1 MTKVHEDSLEK
12 QARIE
17 ARRLYRTTKS
27 RRHHAVII
35 ISACCLAA
43 AIGLLK
49 IDFTFLSALVGAV
62 GVIGAI
68 WGEALVTLGMEYPE

>member
-1 MTKVHEDSLEK
+1 MTDDLKALEEK
-12 QARIE
+12 AARVE
-17 ARRLYRTTKS
+17 ARRIFRATKS

-35 ISACCLAA
+35 ISACSLAA

-49 IDFTFLSALVGAV
+49 FDLPLMSALVGTV

-68 WGEALVTLGMEYPE
+68 WGEALVTLSMEYPE